1 MNLSIGEILAIIVIG
16 LVLFGGKLP
25 DVARNLGVTLKEFK
39 QGMHEPAEPEDEQE
53 RIADQTESSS
63 EAETD

>member
-39 QGMHEPAEPEDEQE
+39 QGMYEPSEPEDEQE
-53 RIADQTESSS
+53 RIADQGQSSS
-63 EAETD
+63 EDETD

>member
-1 MNLSIGEILAIIVIG
+1 MNFSIGEILAIIVIG

-39 QGMHEPAEPEDEQE
+39 HGMHEPADPEDEQA
-53 RIADQTESSS
+53 RIADQGEPSS
-63 EAETD
+63 EEDAD